1 MYRNKKSGLLGIIIT
16 IVVLILIVIFSNKE
30 ANTSFFENVANKL
43 VMPIQNG
50 LTYVKN
56 KVSGNSS
63 FFTDISNLKTENKE
77 LQEKNSKLEQS
88 LRELENIK
96 TENET
101 LKEYLGL
108 TEKYGEYKT
117 IPGYVINKEINN
129 YSKTLIINI
138 GKQDGIE
145 ENMTVIADEGL
156 VGHVISVTDNT
167 AKIRTIVDTSS
178 SISCLMSSSKDSIVC
193 KGTLDS
199 NTEIKAMYIPTD
211 ANLVQGDSVDTSG
224 LGGIY
229 PKGIHVGTIKKI
241 VTTKNMTDRYA
252 LVETA
257 VDFNKL
263 NTVLVVKN
271 NYRGENIEKST
282 YKFSINTNRLCNIF
296 SPSKFF

>member
-16 IVVLILIVIFSNKE
+16 ILVLILIVIFSNKE
-30 ANTSFFENVANKL
+30 ANTSFFENFANKL

-229 PKGIHVGTIKKI
+229 PKGIHVGIIKKI

-271 NYRGENIEKST
+271 N
-282 YKFSINTNRLCNIF
+282 
-296 SPSKFF
+296 

>member
-1 MYRNKKSGLLGIIIT
+1 MYKNKKGGLLGIVIT
-16 IVVLILIVIFSNKE
+16 IVVLILIVIFSNRE

-50 LTYVKN
+50 LTYLKN
-56 KVSGNSS
+56 RVSGNST
-63 FFTDISNLKTENKE
+63 FFTDISNLKSENQDLK
-77 LQEKNSKLEQS
+77 EKNSQLEQS

-117 IPGYVINKEINN
+117 VPGYVIDKEISN
-129 YSKTLIINI
+129 YSKTIIINI
-138 GKQDGIE
+138 GKNDGIE
-145 ENMTVIADEGL
+145 VNMTVIADEGL
-156 VGHVISVTDNT
+156 VGHVVSVTDNT
-167 AKIRTIVDTSS
+167 AKVQIIVDTSS
-178 SISCLMSSSKDSIVC
+178 SISCLMSTNKDSIIC
-193 KGTLDS
+193 KGTLSS
-199 NTEIKAMYIPTD
+199 NSELKAMYIPTD

-229 PKGIHVGTIKKI
+229 PKGIHVGSIKKI
-241 VTTKNMTDRYA
+241 VSTKNITDRYA

-257 VDFNKL
+257 VDFDKL

-271 NYRGENIEKST
+271 N
-282 YKFSINTNRLCNIF
+282 
-296 SPSKFF
+296 